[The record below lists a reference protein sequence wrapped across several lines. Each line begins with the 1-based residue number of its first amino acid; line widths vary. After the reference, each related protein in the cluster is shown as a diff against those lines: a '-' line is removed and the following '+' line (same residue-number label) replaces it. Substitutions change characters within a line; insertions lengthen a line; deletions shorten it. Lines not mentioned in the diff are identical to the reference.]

1 MNAIFSV
8 LFLGSAIVLFFLSP
22 EQFLP
27 TLIDGASKSAALCF
41 ALIATYAVWLGLMNV
56 WTDSGVTTGASRLLR
71 PLMRRLFKTDDR
83 QTLDAVCMNTAVNLL
98 GISGAATAYG
108 LTAAK
113 RLENA
118 EHAEYSCAMLFVL
131 NATSIQVLPTS
142 VIGVRT
148 ALGSANPADIL
159 LPTLLATAFST
170 LLGLALVRLLIP
182 PCKRQARQGALPL
195 TLLKTGGTGI

>member
-1 MNAIFSV
+1 MYEYRRQSV
-8 LFLGSAIVLFFLSP
+8 GHFRRG
-22 EQFLP
+22 
-27 TLIDGASKSAALCF
+27 DGL
-41 ALIATYAVWLGLMNV
+41 W
-56 WTDSGVTTGASRLLR
+56 
-71 PLMRRLFKTDDR
+71 
-83 QTLDAVCMNTAVNLL
+83 
-98 GISGAATAYG
+98 AYG

-113 RLENA
+113 RLESA

-148 ALGSANPADIL
+148 ALGSASPADIL

-182 PCKRQARQGALPL
+182 PCKRHARQGALPL
-195 TLLKTGGTGI
+195 TLLKTGGTCI

>member
-1 MNAIFSV
+1 MNAIFSL
-8 LFLGSAIVLFFLSP
+8 LFLGAATILFFLSP
-22 EQFLP
+22 EKFLP

-56 WTDSGVTTGASRLLR
+56 WTDSGVTAGASRLLR
-71 PLMRRLFKTDDR
+71 PLMRKLFKSDDK

-108 LTAAK
+108 ITAAR
-113 RLENA
+113 RLENS
-118 EHAEYSCAMLFVL
+118 ENAEYSCAILFVL

-148 ALGSANPADIL
+148 ALGSASPADIL
-159 LPTLLATAFST
+159 LPTLLATTFST

-182 PCKRQARQGALPL
+182 PRRQRATRGVLPL
-195 TLLKTGGTGI
+195 KLLKTEGAGI